1 VTAGELVDYIRSLA
15 PQAVAVP
22 TGQLL
27 NLLTVAQDEVSR
39 EAKLP
44 RKAVQYDDLTAD
56 NQLVLPTDAR
66 KETLMAAYLVTKD
79 DNGDVIDSRALP
91 IYDFVSASRY
101 HPNWTSW
108 APSSA
113 ARFMMYDPAHDPDCP
128 RPAPAPS
135 VEFPASFRVIYVV
148 QPTAITGLDTV
159 VLDGKFTGL
168 APVLAYRVAYLLT
181 RDMVMLRE
189 YERALHAL
197 SGQARPA
204 PVVVRNMLYVASA
217 PEGSRG

>member
-27 NLLTVAQDEVSR
+27 NLLAVAQDEVSR
-39 EAKLP
+39 ETKLP
-44 RKAVQYDDLTAD
+44 RKVVQYDDLTAD
-56 NQLVLPTDAR
+56 NQLVLPVDAR

-79 DNGDVIDSRALP
+79 EDGVVTGSRSLP

-108 APSSA
+108 DPSDA
-113 ARFMMYDPAHDPDCP
+113 TRFIMYDPAHDPDCP

-148 QPTAITGLDTV
+148 KPTAIAGLDTV
-159 VLDGKFTGL
+159 VMDGKFTGL

-189 YERALHAL
+189 YERAMYAL
-197 SGQARPA
+197 AGQARPA
-204 PVVVRNMLYVASA
+204 PVVVRSALYLAGA
-217 PEGSRG
+217 PGGTRG